1 MQTES
6 VAHWARNQFGRAQLK
21 DVVRRPRRL
30 VAMACAAARRRS
42 GKVSVLFDR
51 DDERAGAYDF
61 LENPAVKADALA
73 EMLFAATARR
83 AAEYEG
89 RACDPRRYGVCSHR
103 REGEQDRWDRQIE
116 PSADCR

>member
-61 LENPAVKADALA
+61 LENPAV
-73 EMLFAATARR
+73 
-83 AAEYEG
+83 
-89 RACDPRRYGVCSHR
+89 
-103 REGEQDRWDRQIE
+103 
-116 PSADCR
+116 